1 MKVFRLGQIGCGY
14 WGKILYRYFGKHPG
28 LRVTG
33 MATRHPASLQGEF
46 PPHVKL
52 CTPAGLIEDP
62 DIDAVVVATP
72 LGDHYKYVLSALKRG
87 KHIFC
92 EKPLTLQGQTA
103 EHLQREAASRGLHVF
118 TDYIFTFS
126 PAVRK
131 MISLAME
138 GAIGRILGCSFH
150 VRQLGHFAN
159 SVYWDLGSHIL
170 SIVGLLS
177 PRGISRFHRH
187 DVLVRDGVVESGQVS
202 FWAEMPGG
210 EEMRG
215 NIALSFNHPIKERNM
230 TLYGE
235 KGTLTY
241 DMMSRPP
248 LVLAGYRVDRGHSRD
263 AIDKQVTS
271 FDFDEFNTVE
281 EVVKGF
287 YDVLAGDAPDNIDL
301 SVGVTKAMERITS
314 GTS

>member
-1 MKVFRLGQIGCGY
+1 
-14 WGKILYRYFGKHPG
+14 
-28 LRVTG
+28 
-33 MATRHPASLQGEF
+33 
-46 PPHVKL
+46 
-52 CTPAGLIEDP
+52 
-62 DIDAVVVATP
+62 
-72 LGDHYKYVLSALKRG
+72 
-87 KHIFC
+87 
-92 EKPLTLQGQTA
+92 
-103 EHLQREAASRGLHVF
+103 
-118 TDYIFTFS
+118 
-126 PAVRK
+126 
-131 MISLAME
+131 
-138 GAIGRILGCSFH
+138 
-150 VRQLGHFAN
+150 
-159 SVYWDLGSHIL
+159 
-170 SIVGLLS
+170 
-177 PRGISRFHRH
+177 
-187 DVLVRDGVVESGQVS
+187 
-202 FWAEMPGG
+202 MPGG